1 MKVEVKAGDY
11 RLKSSTFS
19 HYILNFRTKNNN
31 PESSYLDTKT
41 SSVVIKEGEVFP
53 RNVIRYELLFYH
65 MMR

>member
-19 HYILNFRTKNNN
+19 HNILNFGTKNQ
-31 PESSYLDTKT
+31 ESSYLDTKT

-53 RNVIRYELLFYH
+53 RNAIRCELLFYH